1 MRVPIYQIDEFT
13 GHLFGGNPAAVCPLE
28 QWLPDAVMQK
38 IAAENNL
45 SATAF
50 FVPQEGRYQLR
61 WFTPTTDVDLC
72 GHATLAAAYVIAKLL
87 KPDTRHIAFMS
98 KSGSLMVEVSGELTR
113 LDFPADPPRLIAPPP
128 GLDQVL
134 GLKPRE
140 VLAARIRYLPVLA
153 SETEVRNLGP
163 NMTAL
168 ARLDY
173 KGVIVTAAGTDC
185 DFVSCF
191 FAPRFGLPEDPVTSS
206 AHCVLVPY
214 WAARLGKN
222 EVHARQLSAR
232 GGELFCEER
241 GKRVWMTGRAAKYL
255 EGVIEV

>member
-1 MRVPIYQIDEFT
+1 V
-13 GHLFGGNPAAVCPLE
+13 
-28 QWLPDAVMQK
+28 
-38 IAAENNL
+38 
-45 SATAF
+45 
-50 FVPQEGRYQLR
+50 
-61 WFTPTTDVDLC
+61 
-72 GHATLAAAYVIAKLL
+72 
-87 KPDTRHIAFMS
+87 
-98 KSGSLMVEVSGELTR
+98 VEINGELLR
-113 LDFPADPPRLIAPPP
+113 LDFPADPPRRIALPP
-128 GLDQVL
+128 GLNQVL

-140 VLAARIRYLPVLA
+140 LLAARIRYLLVLV
-153 SETEVRNLGP
+153 SETAVRNPGP

-191 FAPRFGLPEDPVTSS
+191 FAPHLGLPEDPVTGS

-222 EVHARQLSAR
+222 DVHARQLSAR
-232 GGELFCEER
+232 GGELFCEAR